1 MTASLQDRRIE
12 IGGKTYTI
20 RVSIKFFLALQ
31 ERWELANDTEVRAA
45 IPDKA
50 KNMRGMVDVV
60 WAGLQSNHPD
70 LSWDDVLSLLDQAD
84 MEKVG
89 EALTQGME
97 AAAPPVKP
105 SPPAAGQ

>member
-20 RVSIKFFLALQ
+20 RVSIKFFLSLQ

-50 KNMRGMVDVV
+50 KNMRGMVDIVC
-60 WAGLQSNHPD
+60 AGNESGDFLPGEDPRLSRNPD
-70 LSWDDVLSLLDQAD
+70 PWIYYVSR
-84 MEKVG
+84 
-89 EALTQGME
+89 
-97 AAAPPVKP
+97 KP
-105 SPPAAGQ
+105 ARA